1 MAERRGISSFS
12 VLLLMAVAAVI
23 GIACFPRLKVQYT
36 PSAAT
41 SNITVSFSYPG
52 ASARIVEAEV
62 TSKLE
67 GALSTIRAVE
77 ATSSISRDGSG
88 SVTVR
93 AARRADLQAVRFE
106 VASQIRNIYSKLPEG
121 CSYPSISL
129 NARGEKTQ
137 TAITYS
143 IRSALPSQEIAD
155 FVERE
160 LLYPLSI
167 VEGVSSV
174 SFYGQTPFEW
184 VITFDADKAAAS
196 GITASQ
202 IRSAFANY
210 YAEQVV
216 GVTQAGGQA
225 YGVRLRSAGADTGAE
240 QRRMAEIPVARVD
253 GRVVHLG
260 DLATFRYQEALPGSY
275 YRVNGLNVLTLSVE
289 VSADANLLG
298 VVEDVKER
306 LSELQKGF
314 PEEIGISVT
323 YDYSEYISDE
333 LDKIYFRTL
342 LCLLILLLFV
352 FVMARSWR
360 YMLVIAITLTVNLLI
375 SVALYFFL
383 GLQIHIYT
391 LAGVTVSLGI
401 IIDNSI
407 VMIDHYAR
415 CGDRRVFPSLL
426 CAVMTTVAAL
436 LVILLMPEQEKA
448 NLTDF
453 IWVIVINLS
462 VSLLVAY
469 LFVPAL
475 LDYFPVPVAGAA
487 ARTPR
492 RLRRLSRRRAAYGR
506 YIGWGLRH
514 HWVYWVVLVALFG
527 IPTCLLPSKF
537 GKEQQGVPLKKYE
550 VVLNKIVGWR
560 PYADNKSTVDKILS
574 STFGLFH
581 KAMSRSDF
589 YREPARP
596 QLSIRA
602 GMPEGCT
609 VQQLDEVMRSM
620 ENYLAHFDEIDVFET
635 RITSYNNGSIT
646 VWFKPEYEGT
656 WLPSRIKGDVISMA
670 TNFGGA
676 NWSVTGIDDS
686 YFNNNIRT
694 DSKSNTINLTGY
706 NYDELAGYAERL
718 IERLKTNRRVS
729 EPEIWGSEYSDRPRT
744 EFNLRYDFEALSA
757 RGISPYA
764 YYAAL
769 QSPLYDATLRTLPYD
784 GKYVRVRLVSSAK
797 DELDLWHIDNS
808 AVSVDADHKVKL
820 SEAGSI
826 SKDRTGLPIRKENQS
841 YALSVRFNFIGSYQ
855 LSNKLINETV
865 DWMNA
870 EVLPIGF
877 RCDNDRGGWFYN
889 AKQKYTW
896 LILLVIAIIFVICA
910 IHFNSLRLPLAII
923 LMIPLSFVGLFLAFG
938 VSDFT
943 FDKGGFAAFVM
954 LCGITVNA
962 GIYLISEWLAEAR
975 HPRRPRDGQE
985 ALPAWLRAFDHKVQ
999 PISLTILS
1007 TVLGLIPFL
1016 FDGPSEVFWFA
1027 FAIGTIAG
1035 LLFSILA
1042 LLFYLPVFVLPRPPR
1057 TKRPRRKKPSS
1068 RHPEPLPTGPDAEAF
1083 SARVDNQE
1091 VTNQPSEESPKVK
1104 T

>member
-12 VLLLMAVAAVI
+12 VLLLMAVAAVV

-41 SNITVSFSYPG
+41 SNITVSYSYPG

-67 GALSTIRAVE
+67 GVLSTIRAVE
-77 ATSSISRDGSG
+77 ATSSVSRDGSG

-93 AARRADLQAVRFE
+93 AAHRSDIEAVRFE
-106 VASQIRNIYSKLPEG
+106 VASQIRNLYSKLPDG
-121 CSYPSISL
+121 CSYPTISL
-129 NARGEKTQ
+129 NSRGEKTQ
-137 TAITYS
+137 TAIAYN

-167 VEGVSSV
+167 VDGVSSV

-196 GITASQ
+196 GITANQ

-210 YAEQVV
+210 YSEQIV
-216 GVTQAGGQA
+216 GMTQSGGQA

-240 QRRMAEIPVARVD
+240 QARMAEIPVARVD
-253 GRVVHLG
+253 GRVIHLG
-260 DLATFRYQEALPGSY
+260 DLATFRYQEALPNSY

-298 VVEDVKER
+298 VVQEIKDR
-306 LSELQKGF
+306 IAELQRGF

-323 YDYSEYISDE
+323 YDYSEYIADE
-333 LDKIYFRTL
+333 LDRIYFRTA
-342 LCLLILLLFV
+342 LCLLILLVFV

-360 YMLVIAITLTVNLLI
+360 YMLVIAVTLAVNLLI
-375 SVALYFFL
+375 SVALYYFL

-407 VMIDHYAR
+407 VMIDHYTR

-436 LVILLMPEQEKA
+436 LVILLMPEQERA
-448 NLTDF
+448 NLSDF
-453 IWVIVINLS
+453 TWVIVINLC

-475 LDYFPVPVAGAA
+475 LEYFPVQAAGAA
-487 ARTPR
+487 ARGPR

-514 HWVYWVVLVALFG
+514 RWVYWVLLIALFG

-537 GKEQQGVPLKKYE
+537 GDENRAPLKPHQ
-550 VVLNKIVGWR
+550 VVLNKIVGWK
-560 PYADNKSTVDKILS
+560 PYANNKSTVDKILS
-574 STFGLFH
+574 STFGLFN
-581 KAMSRSDF
+581 KAMNHSNF
-589 YREPARP
+589 YREPSRP

-609 VQQLDEVMRSM
+609 VQQLNEVMRSM

-635 RITSYNNGSIT
+635 SVTSYNDGSIT

-656 WLPSRIKGDVISMA
+656 WLPSRIKGDIISMA

-694 DSKSNTINLTGY
+694 DTKSNTINLTGY
-706 NYDELAGYAERL
+706 NYDELSDYAERL
-718 IERLKTNRRVS
+718 IEHLRTNRRVS
-729 EPEIWGSEYSDRPRT
+729 EPEVWGMNYSDRPRT

-769 QSPLYDATLRTLPYD
+769 QSPLYDAALRTLPYD

-808 AVSVDADHKVKL
+808 AVSVDAEHKMKL

-841 YALSVRFNFIGSYQ
+841 YAISVRFNFIGSYQ
-855 LSNKLINETV
+855 LSNRAIKEAV
-865 DWMNA
+865 DWMND

-877 RCDNDRGGWFYN
+877 RADNNQSGWFYN
-889 AKQKYTW
+889 EKEKFAW
-896 LILLVIAIIFVICA
+896 LILLVIAIIFVICS

-938 VSDFT
+938 LSDFT

-962 GIYLISEWLAEAR
+962 GIYLISEWRAERAS
-975 HPRRPRDGQE
+975 HPEHPSCHPEQSEGSTRQY
-985 ALPAWLRAFDHKVQ
+985 LRAFGHKIQ

-1042 LLFYLPVFVLPRPPR
+1042 LVLYLPVFALPRPERPARPPR
-1057 TKRPRRKKPSS
+1057 RRKK
-1068 RHPEPLPTGPDAEAF
+1068 TK
-1083 SARVDNQE
+1083 N
-1091 VTNQPSEESPKVK
+1091 K
-1104 T
+1104 

>member
-12 VLLLMAVAAVI
+12 VLLLMAVAAVA

-67 GALSTIRAVE
+67 GVLSTIRAVE
-77 ATSSISRDGSG
+77 ATSSVSRDGSG
-88 SVTVR
+88 SVTVK
-93 AARRADLQAVRFE
+93 AARRADIEAVRFE
-106 VASQIRNIYSKLPEG
+106 VASQIRNLYSKLPDG
-121 CSYPSISL
+121 CSYPTISL

-137 TAITYS
+137 TAISYI

-160 LLYPLSI
+160 LLYPLSV

-174 SFYGQTPFEW
+174 DFYGQTPFEW

-196 GITASQ
+196 GISAAQ
-202 IRSAFANY
+202 IRSAFADY
-210 YAEQVV
+210 YGEQIV
-216 GVTQAGGQA
+216 GMTQSEGRTWS
-225 YGVRLRSAGADTGAE
+225 VKLRSGRGGEAFAD
-240 QRRMAEIPVARVD
+240 IPVARVD

-260 DLATFRYQEALPGSY
+260 EIATFRFQEALPNSY
-275 YRVNGLNVLTLSVE
+275 YRVNGLNVLTVQVV

-298 VVEDVKER
+298 VVKDIKARVA
-306 LSELQKGF
+306 ELQAGF
-314 PEEIGISVT
+314 PEEIGISVG
-323 YDYSEYISDE
+323 YDYSENIAEE
-333 LDKIYFRTL
+333 LNRIYFRTA

-360 YMLVIAITLTVNLLI
+360 YMLVIAVTLAVNLLI
-375 SVALYFFL
+375 SVALYYFL

-415 CGDRRVFPSLL
+415 CRDRKVFPSLL

-436 LVILLMPEQEKA
+436 LVILLMPEQERA
-448 NLTDF
+448 NLSDF
-453 IWVIVINLS
+453 TWVIVINLC

-475 LDYFPVPVAGAA
+475 LDYFPVKGPGAA
-487 ARTPR
+487 ARSPR
-492 RLRRLSRRRAAYGR
+492 RQRRLGRLRAAYGR
-506 YIGWGLRH
+506 GIEGGLRRR
-514 HWVYWVVLVALFG
+514 WVFVVLLIAFFG
-527 IPTCLLPSKF
+527 IPTCLLPARY
-537 GKEQQGVPLKKYE
+537 GDGYRGPLKPWQ
-550 VVLNKIVGWR
+550 VTVNKILAWP
-560 PYADNKSTVDKILS
+560 PYANNKSTVDKILS
-574 STFGLFH
+574 SSFGLFN
-581 KAMSRSDF
+581 KAMSRSNF

-596 QLSIRA
+596 QLSISA

-620 ENYLAHFDEIDVFET
+620 ENYLAHFEEIDVFET
-635 RITSYNNGSIT
+635 RITGYNNGNIS
-646 VWFKPEYEGT
+646 VLFKPEYEGT
-656 WLPSRIKGDVISMA
+656 WLPSRIKSEVISMA

-676 NWSVTGIDDS
+676 NWRVTGIDDS
-686 YFNNNIRT
+686 YFNNNIVT
-694 DSKSNTINLTGY
+694 DTRSNAIELTGY
-706 NYDELAGYAERL
+706 NFDELNNYAEQL
-718 IERLKTNRRVS
+718 IAHLSANRRVS
-729 EPEIWGSEYSDRPRT
+729 DPVVWGTEYNDRPRT

-769 QSPLYDATLRTLPYD
+769 QSPLYDAALQTLPYE
-784 GKYVRVRLVSSAK
+784 GNYVRVRLVSSAK
-797 DELDLWHIDNS
+797 EALDLWHIDNS
-808 AVSVDADHKVKL
+808 AVSLDENHKMKL
-820 SEAGSI
+820 SEVGSI
-826 SKDRTGLPIRKENQS
+826 SKDLSGLPIRKENQS
-841 YALSVRFNFIGSYQ
+841 YAISVRYNFIGSSQ
-855 LSNKLINETV
+855 LSTRAAKEAV
-865 DWMNA
+865 DWMNGS
-870 EVLPIGF
+870 VLPIGF
-877 RCDNDRGGWFYN
+877 RAEDGRSGWFYN
-889 AKQKYTW
+889 SKEKYAG

-910 IHFNSLRLPLAII
+910 IYFNSLRLPLAII

-938 VSDFT
+938 LSDFT

-954 LCGITVNA
+954 LSGITVNA
-962 GIYLISEWLAEAR
+962 GIYLISEWRGELSSR
-975 HPRRPRDGQE
+975 HPRPVRHSRLDRE
-985 ALPAWLRAFDHKVQ
+985 SLRAYLHAFSRKIQ

-1007 TVLGLIPFL
+1007 TVLGLVPFL
-1016 FDGPSEVFWFA
+1016 FDGPGEVFWFS

-1035 LLFSILA
+1035 LLFSVLA
-1042 LLFYLPVFVLPRPPR
+1042 LLLWLPVFALPRPAGAVL
-1057 TKRPRRKKPSS
+1057 KRKRQKKI
-1068 RHPEPLPTGPDAEAF
+1068 
-1083 SARVDNQE
+1083 
-1091 VTNQPSEESPKVK
+1091 
-1104 T
+1104 

>member
-12 VLLLMAVAAVI
+12 VLLLMAVAAVV

-36 PSAAT
+36 PSAST
-41 SNITVSFSYPG
+41 NNITVSFSYPD

-67 GALSTIRAVE
+67 GVLSTIRAVE
-77 ATSSISRDGSG
+77 ATSSISRDGNG
-88 SVTVR
+88 SVTLRAVR
-93 AARRADLQAVRFE
+93 HADLEAVRFE

-121 CSYPSISL
+121 CSYPTISL

-160 LLYPLSI
+160 LLYPLST
-167 VEGVSSV
+167 VPGVSSV
-174 SFYGQTPFEW
+174 SFFGQTPFEW
-184 VITFDADKAAAS
+184 VITFDADKAAS
-196 GITASQ
+196 VGISARE
-202 IRSAFANY
+202 IRSAFSDY
-210 YAEQVV
+210 YAEQIV
-216 GVTQAGGQA
+216 GLTQSGGQTWS
-225 YGVRLRSAGADTGAE
+225 VRLRNQRHSLTTTRHSPTRSANLDASTDQQVAF
-240 QRRMAEIPVARVD
+240 AAIPIKRVD

-260 DLATFRYQEALPGSY
+260 EIASFRFQEALPNSY

-289 VSADANLLG
+289 VSSDANLLG
-298 VVEDVKER
+298 VVQDVKAR
-306 LSELQKGF
+306 LAELQAGF
-314 PEEIGISVT
+314 PEEIGISVS

-333 LDKIYFRTL
+333 LDRIYFRTA

-352 FVMARSWR
+352 CIMARSWR
-360 YMLVIAITLTVNLLI
+360 YMLVIAITLAVNLLI
-375 SVALYFFL
+375 SVALYYFL

-407 VMIDHYAR
+407 VMIDHYVR
-415 CGDRRVFPSLL
+415 CRDRKVFPSLL

-436 LVILLMPEQEKA
+436 LVILLMPEQERA
-448 NLTDF
+448 NLSDF
-453 IWVIVINLS
+453 TWVIVINLC

-475 LDYFPVPVAGAA
+475 LDYFPVAAGAA
-487 ARTPR
+487 ASRRPA
-492 RLRRLSRRRAAYGR
+492 RLRRLARRRAAYGR
-506 YIGWGLRH
+506 YISWGSRH
-514 HWVYWVVLVALFG
+514 RWMYWVVLVALFG
-527 IPTCLLPSKF
+527 IPTCLLPTRF
-537 GKEQQGVPLKKYE
+537 GKEGQEPKRYE
-550 VVLNKIVGWR
+550 AVLNKVVGWR
-560 PYADNKSTVDKILS
+560 PYADNKSSVDKILS
-574 STFGLFH
+574 STFGLFNR
-581 KAMSRSDF
+581 AMSRSDF
-589 YREPARP
+589 YRELARP

-609 VQQLDEVMRSM
+609 VQQLNEVMRSM
-620 ENYLAHFDEIDVFET
+620 ENYLAHFEEIDVFET
-635 RITSYNNGSIT
+635 RVTAYDNGSIT

-656 WLPSRIKGDVISMA
+656 WLPSRIKGDIISMA

-686 YFNNNIRT
+686 YFNNNIVT
-694 DSKSNTINLTGY
+694 DTRSHTINLTGY
-706 NYDELAGYAERL
+706 NYDELNAYGEQL
-718 IERLKTNRRVS
+718 IAHLKENRRVS
-729 EPEIWGSEYSDRPRT
+729 EPVVWGANYSDRPRT

-769 QSPLYDATLRTLPYD
+769 QSPLFDATLQTLPYD

-808 AVSVDADHKVKL
+808 AVPLDADHKMKL

-826 SKDRTGLPIRKENQS
+826 SKDRTSLPIRKENQS

-855 LSNKLINETV
+855 LASKAITEAV
-865 DWMNA
+865 DWMNGS
-870 EVLPIGF
+870 VLPIGF
-877 RCDNDRGGWFYN
+877 RADDNRSGWYYN
-889 AKQKYTW
+889 AKEKYAG

-910 IHFNSLRLPLAII
+910 VHFNSLRLPLAII

-938 VSDFT
+938 LSDFT

-962 GIYLISEWLAEAR
+962 GIYLVSEWLANGSYL
-975 HPRRPRDGQE
+975 H
-985 ALPAWLRAFDHKVQ
+985 AFSRKIQ

-1007 TVLGLIPFL
+1007 TVLGLVPFL
-1016 FDGPSEVFWFA
+1016 FDGPGEVFWFA
-1027 FAIGTIAG
+1027 FAVGTIAG
-1035 LLFSILA
+1035 LLFSMLA
-1042 LLFYLPVFVLPRPPR
+1042 LVLWLPVGGVDKTHKHISKQVL
-1057 TKRPRRKKPSS
+1057 
-1068 RHPEPLPTGPDAEAF
+1068 
-1083 SARVDNQE
+1083 N
-1091 VTNQPSEESPKVK
+1091 N
-1104 T
+1104 